1 MKRNIILTSVALGAA
16 LAFSAALHGQNLN
29 PTVEVDRTYEGKPVG
44 ILKEDVPMQVPDSLT
59 SLKLDFDYSVFDNP
73 YKGSYEFRPYLVI
86 MKPEAGNSDARG
98 LYVRLGAGYSL
109 HPEAEVV
116 FSPRMTGPFHISAY
130 FNHGSYFGNYRNVW
144 PSGSGDSYSLK
155 AGNVSPSGNLNS
167 IIGNSNASMP
177 DSHKGHDMLNRAG
190 ISGGYDFKTSTLS
203 FGAGYY
209 GVSTKD
215 TLVSRNLNA
224 FDLGARLKSN
234 APGLERFYYDAGFS
248 LRAFSDG
255 LKGGFGNDILPAGK
269 STLGGSEF
277 SLDASLGT
285 VLAGVHNVVV
295 RLDAQAASY
304 SKLFD
309 SSVGLLAVTP
319 KYVIS
324 GDRWRAELGVRLETF
339 TGGDDR
345 PEQALRNHQQGSQV
359 IYPAVSAIYEAVPGM
374 VTVYGKVDGKGN
386 INTYSSIIEDNHW
399 FDPSFGHG
407 MNPLLDNSIE
417 RINAGLG
424 IRGSVKSTFSY
435 DIGAGFSII
444 GNGLLDA
451 VDPVGPEIAPILLGG
466 VAYKDYSMLFLKA
479 SALWKSNGYE
489 FGGNLL
495 LRHTNLEAAS
505 TPNIFEPA
513 SVKADLHFSYDWN
526 GRVLFGIRALCS
538 SARKGGAQAFGN
550 YEFRI
555 PGYVDLGAFVR
566 YRYSRKLSFWLAGG
580 NLLNANVQRHPL
592 YTESGISATAGIA
605 FSM

>member
-177 DSHKGHDMLNRAG
+177 DSHKG
-190 ISGGYDFKTSTLS
+190 
-203 FGAGYY
+203 
-209 GVSTKD
+209 VSTKD

-319 KYVIS
+319 NMS
-324 GDRWRAELGVRLETF
+324 FPG
-339 TGGDDR
+339 TGGG
-345 PEQALRNHQQGSQV
+345 L
-359 IYPAVSAIYEAVPGM
+359 
-374 VTVYGKVDGKGN
+374 
-386 INTYSSIIEDNHW
+386 SS
-399 FDPSFGHG
+399 
-407 MNPLLDNSIE
+407 
-417 RINAGLG
+417 
-424 IRGSVKSTFSY
+424 
-435 DIGAGFSII
+435 
-444 GNGLLDA
+444 
-451 VDPVGPEIAPILLGG
+451 
-466 VAYKDYSMLFLKA
+466 
-479 SALWKSNGYE
+479 
-489 FGGNLL
+489 
-495 LRHTNLEAAS
+495 
-505 TPNIFEPA
+505 
-513 SVKADLHFSYDWN
+513 
-526 GRVLFGIRALCS
+526 
-538 SARKGGAQAFGN
+538 
-550 YEFRI
+550 
-555 PGYVDLGAFVR
+555 
-566 YRYSRKLSFWLAGG
+566 
-580 NLLNANVQRHPL
+580 
-592 YTESGISATAGIA
+592 ESGWRPSREETTVP
-605 FSM
+605 SRP